1 MRHYEIIYRVE
12 LEPVTANPSR
22 EALEIL
28 ERLQQYPDTELPANV
43 NWVQTAPLVVEMAVL

>member
-28 ERLQQYPDTELPANV
+28 ERIQQYPDTELPANV